1 MQLLFIENR
10 EKTRFWAAVAR
21 RLEAQGFSIAW
32 AVQNP
37 LFAAGLPGAVHVMSF
52 PPRATAESPWEPEA
66 WPLLVTDRGRQYFGA
81 GHAHYA
87 HYAQQFA
94 EIFDLVR
101 PTLVMGEVT
110 LFHELLAVREARAR
124 NIPYLH
130 PSAERYPQD
139 RFCFFHDLTQH
150 AFGGSGQACPA
161 SDALAYTARFGKGQ
175 VTLTYMRAG
184 TLQGQALRQLKWA
197 WTRGRVFAARLSGER
212 YNTPSAFRKW
222 QLSHAV
228 RSRLAEWHRMARTPF
243 PNEQVV
249 LYPMQMAPEANIEI
263 WGRPYHNQVQV
274 IRDLLEAMPAGVKLA
289 LKCNPKPKYE
299 LCDELIALAQTDT
312 RIILLPVAMSMA
324 QAMAQVI
331 GAITVCGTVGFE
343 ACLGRGRCISLR
355 HPVITQVCPTLAATT
370 PQEALRRLLD
380 EPATGVGSDADS
392 VALLQALYKRSYPG
406 YISDPFSSP
415 ECLDPTNIELVASA
429 ISDVST
435 RLSSYPQPQEIP
447 Q

>member
-37 LFAAGLPGAVHVMSF
+37 LFAAGLPGTVHVMPF
-52 PPRATAESPWEPEA
+52 PPRPTSEGPWEPEA

-87 HYAQQFA
+87 HYARQFDV
-94 EIFDLVR
+94 IFDLVR
-101 PTLVMGEVT
+101 PALVMGEAT
-110 LFHELLAVREARAR
+110 LFHELLAIGEARAR

-150 AFGGSGQACPA
+150 AFGGSGETYPA
-161 SDALAYTARFGKGQ
+161 SEALAYTTRFREGHM
-175 VTLTYMRAG
+175 TLTYMRVNS
-184 TLQGQALRQLKWA
+184 LPSQALRKLKWA
-197 WTRGRVFAARLSGER
+197 WTRCHVFAARLAGER
-212 YNTPSAFRKW
+212 YNTPGAFRKW
-222 QLSHAV
+222 QLGQAV
-228 RSRLAEWHRMARTPF
+228 KSRLATWHRMARTPA
-243 PNEQVV
+243 PNEQVI

-274 IRDLLEAMPAGVKLA
+274 VRELLEAMPAGMKLA
-289 LKCNPKPKYE
+289 IKCNPKPKYE
-299 LCDELIALAQTDT
+299 LSDELITLAKTDT
-312 RIILLPVAMSMA
+312 RVILLPVAMPMA
-324 QAMAQVI
+324 QAMSHVI

-355 HPVITQVCPTLAATT
+355 HPVITNACPSLAATT
-370 PQEALRRLLD
+370 PQEALRRLID
-380 EPATGVGSDADS
+380 EPGAGVGSDVDS
-392 VALLQALYKRSYPG
+392 VALLQAIYMRSYPG

-415 ECLDPTNIELVASA
+415 ECLVAANIERVAKA
-429 ISDVST
+429 IADVST
-435 RLSSYPQPQEIP
+435 QLLSYPLHHEMPQ
-447 Q
+447 